1 MSERA
6 RNQSWY
12 DKAHESW
19 PYLLLGAFLVVIV
32 YKFHTSDRTISGS
45 PFAIDAGELQSV
57 PLEIIDLKKLAI
69 AHRIQSFAMSDG
81 LLGDHW
87 LYATAREYTYPI
99 KYLKQSNFYFALEG
113 EPAPVN
119 CNKIGIG
126 KKVILY
132 EC

>member
-1 MSERA
+1 MSDRA
-6 RNQSWY
+6 HNQSWY
-12 DKAHESW
+12 DAAYKGW
-19 PYLLLGAFLVVIV
+19 PYLLLGIFLVVIV

-69 AHRIQSFAMSDG
+69 TYRIQSFAMSNG

-87 LYATAREYTYPI
+87 LYATAREYAYPI
-99 KYLKQSNFYFALEG
+99 KYLKQSNFYFSLEG
-113 EPAPVN
+113 EGAPAY
-119 CNKIGIG
+119 CQKIGIG

>member
-12 DKAHESW
+12 DKAHEGW

-45 PFAIDAGELQSV
+45 PFAIDAGEEQSL
-57 PLEIIDLKKLAI
+57 PLVVVNLKKLAV
-69 AHRIQSFAMSDG
+69 AYRIKNFAMSKSFID
-81 LLGDHW
+81 DAW
-87 LYATAREYTYPI
+87 INATVREYTYPI
-99 KYLKQSNFYFALEG
+99 KYLKESNFYFSLEG
-113 EPAPVN
+113 EGAPAY
-119 CNKIGIG
+119 CQKIGME